1 MKRSLIALLSIA
13 LAACSSFGS
22 KHITA
27 QDWSGTYPFKV
38 DGYLECE
45 AGGAIVFKGG
55 GRAYAVNGTAKDKG
69 YPDPAPIWKDNPAI
83 PGSKLDISE
92 VISEGQK
99 LCK

>member
-1 MKRSLIALLSIA
+1 MRRLLIALLAIS
-13 LAACSSFGS
+13 LPACSVFGS
-22 KHITA
+22 KYITA
-27 QDWSGTYPFKV
+27 KDWGTTYPFTV

-55 GRAYAVNGTAKDKG
+55 GMAYAVNGTAKNKG
-69 YPDPAPIWKDNPAI
+69 YPGIEPIWKDNPVV
-83 PGSKLDISE
+83 PGAKVDIVD